1 MSDSDFEKSFAEM
14 FDEGSAVPESFEPGQ
29 EVTARVIRIGSAN
42 VFIDVGG
49 KSEGY
54 IAREEFLGR
63 DGGLTISEGD
73 RIKAYFLSAA
83 RSEMLFTTRLGAG
96 PAAQAHLE
104 EACKSGI
111 PVEGV
116 VEKEIKGGFEVKLPG
131 SVRAFCPYSQLD
143 IRRIENGEEWLGKS
157 FPFAI
162 TQYEENGRNIIVSR
176 RRLLEEEQRR
186 LKERLRATLKVGDV
200 VTGTVTSLRDFG
212 AFVDIGGLEG
222 LLPVSEIG
230 WGRVEDI
237 GSRLE
242 VGQQVEMAVL
252 KLDWDKDRFS
262 FSLKQTMPDP
272 WQQAVARFP
281 EGSFHTGRVAR
292 LTDFG
297 AFVTLAEGIDGL
309 IHIGALAGGR
319 RINHPREVISENE
332 TVEVRVDSV
341 DSENRRI
348 SLTPAATV
356 KEAETEAD
364 EQAKVRDYIKSTERK
379 SSGSM
384 GTLGDLLK
392 KKLSDNS

>member
-14 FDEGSAVPESFEPGQ
+14 FNEGSAVPESFEPGQ
-29 EVTARVIRIGSAN
+29 EVEARVIRIGTAN

-54 IAREEFLGR
+54 IAREEFVDR
-63 DGGLTISEGD
+63 DGGITIKEGD
-73 RIKAYFLSAA
+73 TIKAYFLSAA
-83 RSEMLFTTRLGAG
+83 QSEMLFTTRLGAG
-96 PAAQAHLE
+96 SFAQAHLE
-104 EACKSGI
+104 EAYESGI
-111 PVEGV
+111 PVEGL

-143 IRRIENGEEWLGKS
+143 LRRIEDGEEWLGKS
-157 FPFAI
+157 LSFAI
-162 TQYEENGRNIIVSR
+162 SQYEENGRNIIVSR
-176 RRLLEEEQRR
+176 RRLLEAEQEK
-186 LKERLRATLKVGDV
+186 LKDRLRETLKVGDI
-200 VTGTVTSLRDFG
+200 VTGRVTSLRDFG

-230 WGRVEDI
+230 WGHVEDI
-237 GSRLE
+237 KSHLE
-242 VGQQVEMAVL
+242 VGQQVELAVL
-252 KLDWDKDRFS
+252 KLDWDNDRFS

-292 LTDFG
+292 LTNFG

-319 RINHPREVISENE
+319 RINHPREVIGEGE
-332 TVEVRVDSV
+332 MVEVRIEGVDP
-341 DSENRRI
+341 ERKRI
-348 SLTPAATV
+348 SLALASAV
-356 KEAETEAD
+356 REAEAEGV
-364 EQAKVRDYIKSTERK
+364 EQEKVRDYIKSSERQPT
-379 SSGSM
+379 GSM

-392 KKLSDNS
+392 KKLSD